1 MNKFLGR
8 LLIIFTIIS
17 IFLMG
22 FGWIQESVY
31 RNGDY
36 YKSQWIN
43 THKNEKYEVVIIG
56 NSRASQLKI
65 NNVSYLNLAEDGL
78 GMKITYLQL
87 YQFFK
92 NCNKASEVFL
102 EGDASSL
109 RKLDETRR
117 SPRWLP
123 FFNDSVVFN
132 ALKYEHKLFKYH
144 KAFPAVNYLIF
155 KYDWGIP
162 ALLNNVF
169 SLRPSPWG
177 EYGYFYTC
185 DSYIDS
191 ELKGSTDFISYPPN
205 WKWINKIKELC
216 ELNNSQLT
224 IFTAPNYYMK
234 DTINDTKYFTIELL
248 KLGINYKDY
257 SRIYYPEQSF
267 FRDNRHL
274 NCIGVEKFS
283 IQLQK
288 LVLSSND

>member
-92 NCNKASEVFL
+92 K
-102 EGDASSL
+102 GD
-109 RKLDETRR
+109 
-117 SPRWLP
+117 
-123 FFNDSVVFN
+123 
-132 ALKYEHKLFKYH
+132 
-144 KAFPAVNYLIF
+144 
-155 KYDWGIP
+155 
-162 ALLNNVF
+162 
-169 SLRPSPWG
+169 
-177 EYGYFYTC
+177 
-185 DSYIDS
+185 
-191 ELKGSTDFISYPPN
+191 
-205 WKWINKIKELC
+205 
-216 ELNNSQLT
+216 
-224 IFTAPNYYMK
+224 
-234 DTINDTKYFTIELL
+234 
-248 KLGINYKDY
+248 
-257 SRIYYPEQSF
+257 SR
-267 FRDNRHL
+267 
-274 NCIGVEKFS
+274 
-283 IQLQK
+283 
-288 LVLSSND
+288 